1 MASTPVAL
9 GAIKEFDPDVDRIT
23 PYLERVALFLTANGV
38 GEDAEVPAF
47 LSIIQVLNVY
57 KKWLGHTSKDTLTH
71 PNYTKEIGG
80 VARKLH
86 TSAETRER
94 LLPTTPWDTSL
105 YQQTHTEYVI
115 TNTFCNVAMPTTH
128 CIQYY

>member
-47 LSIIQVLNVY
+47 LSIIGGKAY
-57 KKWLGHTSKDTLTH
+57 ASLGYPDPRFSFFIRAGEKR
-71 PNYTKEIGG
+71 GSG
-80 VARKLH
+80 R
-86 TSAETRER
+86 
-94 LLPTTPWDTSL
+94 
-105 YQQTHTEYVI
+105 
-115 TNTFCNVAMPTTH
+115 
-128 CIQYY
+128 